1 MSGLATRTL
10 PGLLLMLGLV
20 TVAQAQSSTLPSP
33 TPRFNQ
39 QPAFQQPIVQQQGSA
54 TKAPMQQGSATKAPM
69 QQGSATKAPMQGSA
83 TKAPMQ
89 GSDTKA
95 SMGSTSRSASIGLEG
110 YCPVCVIN
118 SKQWVKGNPNIQA
131 SYDGKTYYFPSE
143 EQRQVFL
150 ADPAKYI
157 PVLGG
162 DCSVC
167 LVKLNK
173 RVPGSIHHSALS
185 NNRLY
190 LFPSDKQKQM
200 FVDNAGMYNKVD
212 IAENGDCVVCRVE
225 MNQQMAGKPEIS
237 AVHNGMRYQFI
248 SQEQRQMFMA
258 NPLKYTGG
266 PAGSMSKPAGSMS
279 K

>member
-20 TVAQAQSSTLPSP
+20 TVAQAQSSTRPSP

-54 TKAPMQQGSATKAPM
+54 TKAPMQGSATKAPM

-118 SKQWVKGNPNIQA
+118 SKQWVKGLSLIHI
-131 SYDGKTYYFPSE
+131 SE
-143 EQRQVFL
+143 PTR
-150 ADPAKYI
+150 PY
-157 PVLGG
+157 
-162 DCSVC
+162 
-167 LVKLNK
+167 
-173 RVPGSIHHSALS
+173 
-185 NNRLY
+185 
-190 LFPSDKQKQM
+190 
-200 FVDNAGMYNKVD
+200 
-212 IAENGDCVVCRVE
+212 
-225 MNQQMAGKPEIS
+225 
-237 AVHNGMRYQFI
+237 
-248 SQEQRQMFMA
+248 
-258 NPLKYTGG
+258 
-266 PAGSMSKPAGSMS
+266 
-279 K
+279 